1 MEGARAAQSSTPAAL
16 RRPAIR
22 PVPAAPHTAAAPR
35 TALLTRPRPALAR
48 AAAYTELATLSSYD
62 FLGKDGDKWVGW
74 GGMPKSVKALYNRQG
89 TKGLLYQGMDKTS
102 DPKTK

>member
-1 MEGARAAQSSTPAAL
+1 M
-16 RRPAIR
+16 RP
-22 PVPAAPHTAAAPR
+22 PSVPAAPPLVSPPTAATPR

-74 GGMPKSVKALYNRQG
+74 GGMPKSVKALYNRGG

-102 DPKTK
+102 EPKAKGKK